1 LPDLKTMTGSWE
13 TADLDKIRVEM
24 NEILEAQRKLCHNIN
39 NPLTAIMGRSQI
51 LQLKQGKDPQV
62 IKVVQVIEESAKRV
76 AGYVRELSD
85 LIHRGRELTAVG
97 VEEDR
102 P

>member
-1 LPDLKTMTGSWE
+1 MTTSRE
-13 TADLDKIRVEM
+13 SVDVERIRVEL

-51 LQLKQGKDPQV
+51 LQLKQENDPQV

-85 LIHRGRELTAVG
+85 LIHRGRELTTSGADD
-97 VEEDR
+97 DR
-102 P
+102 L

>member
-1 LPDLKTMTGSWE
+1 MTAGRE
-13 TADLDKIRVEM
+13 TADVERICFEM

-51 LQLKQGKDPQV
+51 LQLKQDKDPQV

-76 AGYVRELSD
+76 AGYVRELSE
-85 LIHRGRELTAVG
+85 LIHRGRELTAG
-97 VEEDR
+97 GAEDNR